1 MRRILNRMAV
11 ATVERCGT
19 GRRRVRL
26 TAVLALVGSLT
37 ALAPALAGGGEPVQ
51 QEPVPAAPAMQ
62 PNSWRTNA
70 PGARRENPQASPAIR
85 TPDCVGVDLVKAL
98 QASDPASF
106 EKFEAAARN
115 VANGQGLLWRIE
127 GRGAKPS
134 YLFGTMHSS
143 EAIARMFDDL
153 VLRALAR
160 SRVVATELPGAS
172 TRKVA
177 AELRRLVASR
187 SFRVGGDSLDSLPSE
202 VRRQVETRLS
212 RAGVPINVAAQLQ
225 PWYLALTLSRSRCA
239 PPDAGVDT
247 ETADARIERLATE
260 QGSTLMPLETPVEQ
274 VDALASIPDETALR
288 MLKEATLKDL
298 KPEDVE
304 ETISGLYSSRRI
316 GYILAMRGPM
326 WAGFFDADG
335 YADFISAFIT
345 RRNATMLQRAL
356 PIIAGG
362 EAFLAVGAL
371 HLPGDNGLVELIR
384 RSGYSVTRIW

>member
-1 MRRILNRMAV
+1 MRRILGRMAV
-11 ATVERCGT
+11 AAVDRCGT
-19 GRRRVRL
+19 EGRRVRL
-26 TAVLALVGSLT
+26 TAVLALVASLISV
-37 ALAPALAGGGEPVQ
+37 APALAGAGPS
-51 QEPVPAAPAMQ
+51 PDSTPAAPAMQ
-62 PNSWRTNA
+62 PDSWRAT
-70 PGARRENPQASPAIR
+70 PPVERREVPPASATIR
-85 TPDCVGVDLVKAL
+85 SADCVGVDLVKAL
-98 QASDPASF
+98 QSSDPASF
-106 EKFEAAARN
+106 DKFEAAARN

-143 EAIARMFDDL
+143 EAIARTFDDL
-153 VLRALAR
+153 VLRAIAR

-177 AELRRLVASR
+177 AELRRLVAAR
-187 SFRVGGDSLDSLPSE
+187 SLRVGGDSLDALPSE

-212 RAGVPINVAAQLQ
+212 QVGVPVNVAAQLQ

-239 PPDAGVDT
+239 PADVGVDT
-247 ETADARIERLATE
+247 ETADARIERFATE
-260 QGSTLMPLETPVEQ
+260 QGSALMPLETPVEQ

-304 ETISGLYSSRRI
+304 ETISGLYSARRI

-356 PIIAGG
+356 PIIADG

-371 HLPGDNGLVELIR
+371 HLPGDSGLVEMIR